1 MAKGKRSKNNN
12 YVSKGQRLNV
22 RKDICKAQRRDYLAN
37 KLDVVANKIAA
48 WKTGKAVFLTIPNPN
63 KNETNK
69 RFIRVPATQIWGN
82 PNNAFKMPTSG

>member
-1 MAKGKRSKNNN
+1 MAKGKRSKDNN

-48 WKTGKAVFLTIPNPN
+48 WKAGKAVFLTIPNPN

-69 RFIRVPATQIWGN
+69 RFIRVPAKEVWGN
-82 PNNAFKMPTSG
+82 PNNVFKMSTSD